1 MKSNIYPKTNKTY
14 LKKKVNIKE
23 YFKIVI
29 KYLDRFKENLDL
41 VDVGCA
47 SGDFLK
53 LLSDKKKF
61 SLTGIDFSKTSLNLA
76 KKKVPSANFVL
87 KDLKKKINLDK
98 KFNICTCLGTLSA
111 FDNKF
116 LIINKLINIVK
127 KKGELIIF
135 DLINENDV
143 NVLVRFQ
150 KNYEKK
156 AEWLSGFNTFS
167 KNYWAQ
173 NLRKNTKVKSFSFE
187 KFNIKIKIPKNKKN
201 PMLTWTIKSK
211 NRNQITVGT
220 GQLLNYYFIKIKL
233 K

>member
-1 MKSNIYPKTNKTY
+1 MKSNIYPKTNNTY
-14 LKKKVNIKE
+14 LKKKVNTKE
-23 YFKIVI
+23 YFKIII
-29 KYLDRFKENLDL
+29 KYLIKYKEDLNL
-41 VDVGCA
+41 VDIGCA

-53 LLSDKKKF
+53 LLSNKKNF
-61 SLTGIDFSKTSLNLA
+61 SLTGIDFSKASLNLA
-76 KKKVPSANFVL
+76 KKKVPNANFIL
-87 KDLKKKINLDK
+87 KDLKKKINLGK

-116 LIINKLINIVK
+116 TIINKLINIVK

-135 DLINENDV
+135 DLLNEDDV

-156 AEWLSGFNTFS
+156 SEWLSGFNTFS

-173 NLRKNTKVKSFSFE
+173 NLKKNTKVKSFSFE
-187 KFNIKIKIPKNKKN
+187 KFDIRIKIPKNRNN
-201 PMLTWTIKSK
+201 PMLTWTIKYR